1 MNKKIIDLKIY
12 EEDFD
17 YILLGLINNINQT
30 NDLINTNKKLDD
42 DTIKLLKNDIKK
54 EKDLISRLNVCKLYN
69 EN

>member
-12 EEDFD
+12 EEDFN
-17 YILLGLINNINQT
+17 YILLGLINNINHT
-30 NDLINTNKKLDD
+30 NDLINNNKKLDD
-42 DTIKLLKNDIKK
+42 DTIKSLKEDIKK